1 MLPFSALP
9 PLVRAVVRAL
19 ARSFV
24 LLLALAIESPL
35 HAADEA
41 AKNRVATRA
50 SLTVSVARLES
61 SIWPRTLE
69 ASGNIA
75 AWQEASIGAEVPGLR
90 LSEVRVDVGDHVRRG
105 QVLATFADATMRAE
119 LAQASSAATEAEVSL
134 AAARGNADRARALA
148 GSGAMS
154 TQEIEQ
160 YTNAAA
166 AASAR
171 LDSARAAR
179 DATRL
184 RLGFARVVAPDDG
197 IISQRN
203 ATLGAVANPGQELF
217 RMIRRGRLEWRAEVT
232 AFELAGI
239 RIGQRA
245 RVSLPGG
252 AQVSGKVRALA
263 PTVDAASR
271 NAIVYVD
278 LEHHAD
284 ARAGMFAR
292 GEFALGAQPALS
304 LPQAAVV
311 ARDGF
316 SYVFQLTAGNRVTQR
331 KVTTG
336 RRVGERVEITAGLGE
351 GDQVAATGAAFLA
364 DGDVVRVAS
373 EAPPTPPAKAEP
385 AAAAKS
391 ATGKGRAP

>member
-9 PLVRAVVRAL
+9 PLVRAL

-119 LAQASSAATEAEVSL
+119 LAQASSAATEAQVSL

-171 LDSARAAR
+171 FDSARAAR
-179 DATRL
+179 DAARL

-271 NAIVYVD
+271 NAIVYVE

-292 GEFALGAQPALS
+292 GEFALGAHPALS

-316 SYVFQLTAGNRVTQR
+316 SYVFQLTAGNRVTQH

-364 DGDVVRVAS
+364 DGDVVRIAP
-373 EAPPTPPAKAEP
+373 EAPPTAPTKAEP
-385 AAAAKS
+385 AAAAKP